1 MTLSDCTAFVFEE
14 EGLAM
19 FVQYRA
25 AAGVNPFVG
34 SADNVKGNAEKQTSP
49 KAASLY
55 EPKGIKPESPREAAA
70 TPKVEA
76 KFGEWSSQGATREQ
90 ALEGLR
96 KESYA
101 HILSHEQSHAMA
113 AGSLASGIVIE
124 FNGDGIAVAG
134 HVPVHFGFNPTD
146 PESSLKNAQTV
157 KAAAMAPGDP
167 SAGDFAVA
175 AKAEAYM
182 GMAQMLIQERARK
195 QTGASGV

>member
-1 MTLSDCTAFVFEE
+1 
-14 EGLAM
+14 M
-19 FVQYRA
+19 FVQYRPIMTS
-25 AAGVNPFVG
+25 NPFAGSSSVPNVNAQAQAG
-34 SADNVKGNAEKQTSP
+34 SASPCAAEATNPGALRPDAPRANIAEPP
-49 KAASLY
+49 K
-55 EPKGIKPESPREAAA
+55 I
-70 TPKVEA
+70 EA
-76 KFGEWSSQGATREQ
+76 KFGEWKSQGATREQ

-101 HILSHEQSHAMA
+101 HILGHEQAHAQA
-113 AGSLASGIVIE
+113 AGSLGGSIVIE

-134 HVPVHFGFNPTD
+134 HVPVHFGFDPSN

-195 QTGASGV
+195 QVAAGASGV

>member
-1 MTLSDCTAFVFEE
+1 
-14 EGLAM
+14 M
-19 FVQYRA
+19 FVQYRPV
-25 AAGVNPFVG
+25 AGANPFAG
-34 SADNVKGNAEKQTSP
+34 SADNFNGNAVNQASPQSTSACAT
-49 KAASLY
+49 AACES
-55 EPKGIKPESPREAAA
+55 KGIKPESPRENNNSA
-70 TPKVEA
+70 PKVEA

-101 HILSHEQSHAMA
+101 HILGHEQAHAMA
-113 AGSLASGIVIE
+113 AGSLGGGIVIE

-134 HVPVHFGFNPTD
+134 HVPVHFGFNPAD

-195 QTGASGV
+195 QGGML